1 MLDDNV
7 PTYTYTYIY
16 IYTLQTYIHTRIVG
30 FVTRT
35 HEKNLKY
42 LLALAANKELKILY
56 QNPIV
61 LLPKDPRYCV
71 GSVG

>member
-1 MLDDNV
+1 MYLLILIH
-7 PTYTYTYIY
+7 IY
-16 IYTLQTYIHTRIVG
+16 IYTTYIHTRIVG

-56 QNPIV
+56 QNSIV
-61 LLPKDPRYCV
+61 LLPKDLRYCV